1 MKDLD
6 NIYTYHKPSALQNMK
21 YDMIRAYAKQLADA
35 IETVCPDSRERS
47 LAHTNLEQATMWA
60 NASIARNGDPEPVAS
75 PFDVPPG
82 SVKAVPDKDPPFMH
96 KPRLVRSTGDY
107 PHRTIQKVARD
118 YPPDVFDFVATGE
131 MVEAPEPEPTRQ
143 TARFAR
149 ITKSPEAFAT
159 FMNEELDRCPPKV
172 VQSDCA
178 DNPDCVKCWTD
189 WLNEEVTPDD

>member
-6 NIYTYHKPSALQNMK
+6 NIYTYHKPSALQSMK

-75 PFDVPPG
+75 PFD
-82 SVKAVPDKDPPFMH
+82 A
-96 KPRLVRSTGDY
+96 PRRVV
-107 PHRTIQKVARD
+107 QKVARD

-131 MVEAPEPEPTRQ
+131 MVEKEPEPKKQ
-143 TARFAR
+143 TNFDR
-149 ITKSPEAFAT
+149 ITKSPEVLARDLAE
-159 FMNEELDRCPPKV
+159 NVYRCPRGGCPYIDIDRHGPSKE
-172 VQSDCA
+172 DCTR
-178 DNPDCVKCWTD
+178 CLTD
-189 WLNEEVTPDD
+189 WLNEEATPDD

>member
-60 NASIARNGDPEPVAS
+60 NASIARNGDPEPVVS
-75 PFDVPPG
+75 PFD
-82 SVKAVPDKDPPFMH
+82 A
-96 KPRLVRSTGDY
+96 

-118 YPPDVFDFVATGE
+118 YPPDVFDFVETGE
-131 MVEAPEPEPTRQ
+131 MVEREPEPKKQ
-143 TARFAR
+143 TNFSEL
-149 ITKSPEAFAT
+149 TKSSESLAEFLSAQPYCGRGEVVGGC
-159 FMNEELDRCPPKV
+159 NE
-172 VQSDCA
+172 DCY
-178 DNPDCVKCWTD
+178 PCVLK
-189 WLNEEVTPDD
+189 WLNEEVKADD